1 MGEPNWRAKAQ
12 YHAARSR
19 ERAERI
25 AELEEE
31 LLRARAGAAQD
42 GVPPVYG
49 VTRYSIFQ
57 PKSPDWRL
65 SQADAVE
72 YRDRLWAP
80 ERMEPRQQI
89 FLEWAVPVYQRFHER
104 HGYRHIVQ
112 HSPDLPDRWLDPLR
126 AAAEANPALVLDPVG
141 GWKGRIGAIRDDLR
155 ARGVPAGPLAWV
167 RVDDDDLLAA
177 DYLDRLLPLVTLAHD
192 GFAVS
197 FGRGFTARYTGGAL
211 ADFGVTVQAM
221 VSMGLAF
228 VGHHDGTGRTSF
240 PSSAR
245 SHAVLHRHLPTVL
258 DSRQVSYLRL
268 LHGQQDRD
276 VGRAASDPTQ
286 TRVVPDLDETLAELF
301 PTVVGASDTASGTT
315 GEPQAP
321 FAR

>member
-1 MGEPNWRAKAQ
+1 MPRHPPPLHLALNTTSIYVVNETTPNAADLVYARVKQRILQGDLEGGRMLSEGE
-12 YHAARSR
+12 
-19 ERAERI
+19 
-25 AELEEE
+25 
-31 LLRARAGAAQD
+31 
-42 GVPPVYG
+42 
-49 VTRYSIFQ
+49 
-57 PKSPDWRL
+57 
-65 SQADAVE
+65 
-72 YRDRLWAP
+72 
-80 ERMEPRQQI
+80 
-89 FLEWAVPVYQRFHER
+89 
-104 HGYRHIVQ
+104 
-112 HSPDLPDRWLDPLR
+112 
-126 AAAEANPALVLDPVG
+126 
-141 GWKGRIGAIRDDLR
+141 
-155 ARGVPAGPLAWV
+155 
-167 RVDDDDLLAA
+167 LAA

-197 FGRGFTARYTGGAL
+197 FGRGLTARYTDGAL

-286 TRVVPDLDETLAELF
+286 SRVVPDLDETLADLF